1 MLTNYFKIALRSILR
16 HKSFSIINIA
26 GLTIGLT
33 AFLAISLYVVDEFSY
48 DRFHEKKDRIYRAV
62 IVAEFDG
69 QTNKWGGAPNRLA
82 TTAMKEIPE
91 IEKATRVFHHN
102 FGDLGFISTDHE
114 KFSEKSLFY
123 ADPELFDIFSID
135 LVKGSKA
142 IALSRPNTVIIS
154 EQAAVK
160 YFGSTDPIGKTLTV
174 DNSLPL
180 EVTGVYRDFPF
191 NSFLQCKLIA
201 SFSSNWF
208 GLEKNQNWGNAS
220 FDTYFLLHP
229 NAKATEV
236 EGKIKSMLDRNLA
249 KDSRWYEINL
259 QHLMDIRLHSGDL
272 NASIDRRTYGDIN
285 QVKILGALA
294 LAILLI
300 AAINYMNLT
309 TAQSQRRNK
318 EVGIAKT
325 LGATFSQLNRKFYF
339 EASFFV
345 IIAMLLSL
353 SVFTLLLP
361 VFNSLTGKQI
371 NLSFLSAVYFW
382 AGFIAVWALL
392 SFLAGFYPAL
402 YLSSFSPK
410 TALQKTVASGGQANI
425 RKSLVVFQFS
435 VSIVL
440 IICSIVFFKQMNF
453 IRNKKL
459 GYQPEQ
465 VVAIMVS
472 GAQDKDQVAT
482 VKTAYENLSNVK
494 SVSRSQSYPGMGSS
508 MRNIVRKGDAGEGT
522 ALRTTRATSEILD
535 VLGIRLLAGKTLP
548 TNKNPKDTTV
558 QVVLNKTAVDY
569 LQVSPEEAI
578 GMKVNI
584 QGFEIPAEIVGVT
597 EDFHNTSIHQ
607 KIGAACFHNAKTEP
621 LSYLLVKLNG
631 QDISSTIQQLQSAFQ
646 KSIPTAFE
654 YSFLDQHM
662 ASLYQSEQ
670 TLSNTILLFAGLAI
684 FVACLGLYAL
694 AAFTAEQRTKEI
706 GIRKVM
712 GASVPHLVTMLSKEF
727 MLLILVACV
736 IGIPSGY
743 YMMNFWLEDFAYRTE
758 ISWFIFV
765 LAGAISMFIAWFT
778 VSFESF
784 KAATTNPV
792 KSLRSE

>member
-1 MLTNYFKIALRSILR
+1 MLFNYFKIAIRNVLR
-16 HKSFSIINIA
+16 HKSFSVINIA

-62 IVAEFDG
+62 ITAEFDG

-91 IEKATRVFHHN
+91 VEKATRVFHHN
-102 FGDLGFISTDHE
+102 FGELGFISTEQE
-114 KFSEKSLFY
+114 KFSEKELFY
-123 ADPELFDIFSID
+123 ADPELFDIFSVT
-135 LVKGSKA
+135 LVKGKKA
-142 IALSRPNTVIIS
+142 EALSRPGTVVIS
-154 EQAAVK
+154 ELAAQK
-160 YFGSTDPIGKTLTV
+160 YFGNSDPIGKTLTV
-174 DNSLPL
+174 DNTLPL
-180 EVTGVYRDFPF
+180 EVTGVFQDFPS

-229 NAKATEV
+229 SAEELAV
-236 EGKIKSMLDRNLA
+236 EGKIKAMLDKNLS
-249 KDSRWYEINL
+249 KDSRWFEISL
-259 QHLMDIRLHSGDL
+259 QPLLDIRLYSGDL
-272 NASIDRRTYGDIN
+272 NATFDRRTYGNID

-345 IIAMLLSL
+345 FIAMVLSL
-353 SVFTLLLP
+353 SVFTLILP
-361 VFNSLTGKQI
+361 VFNSLTGKNI
-371 NLSFLSAVYFW
+371 SLAFLSAGYFW
-382 AGFIAVWALL
+382 IALVAVWVSL

-410 TALQKTVASGGQANI
+410 SALQKTVASSGQSTI

-472 GAQDKDQVAT
+472 GAKDKDQIMS
-482 VKTAYENLSNVK
+482 VKTAYENLANVK
-494 SVSRSQSYPGMGSS
+494 AVSRSQSYPGMGTS
-508 MRNIVRKGDAGEGT
+508 MRSIVRKGDVGKGT
-522 ALRTTRATSEILD
+522 SLLTTRSTSETLD
-535 VLGIRLLAGKTLP
+535 VLGIRLLAGRTLP
-548 TNKNPKDTTV
+548 ANKDQKDTTV
-558 QVVLNKTAVDY
+558 QVVLNKSAVDY

-578 GMKVNI
+578 GTKVDI
-584 QGFEIPAEIVGVT
+584 QGFEYPAEIVGVT
-597 EDFHNTSIHQ
+597 EDFHIASMHQ
-607 KIGAACFHNAKTEP
+607 KIGAFCFHNAKTEP
-621 LSYLLVKLNG
+621 LSYLLVKLNA
-631 QDISSTIQQLQSAFQ
+631 QDLTSTITQLQSVYQ
-646 KSIPTAFE
+646 KTISTAFE

-662 ASLYQSEQ
+662 ESLYHSEQ
-670 TLSNTILLFAGLAI
+670 TLSDTILLFAGLAI

-727 MLLILVACV
+727 MLLILVAFA
-736 IGIPSGY
+736 IGIPIGY
-743 YMMNFWLEDFAYRTE
+743 YMMNHWLESFAYRTE
-758 ISWFIFV
+758 MSWLIIA
-765 LAGAISMFIAWFT
+765 LAGAMSMVIAWFT

-784 KAATTNPV
+784 KAANNNPV

>member
-1 MLTNYFKIALRSILR
+1 MLSNYFKIAIRSILR
-16 HKSFSIINIA
+16 HKSFSLINIA

-33 AFLAISLYVVDEFSY
+33 AFLGISLYVVDEFSY
-48 DRFHEKKDRIYRAV
+48 DRFHEKKERIYRAV

-91 IEKATRVFHHN
+91 VEKATRVFHHN
-102 FGDLGFISTDHE
+102 FGELGFISTDQE
-114 KFSEKSLFY
+114 KFSEKDLFY
-123 ADPELFDIFSID
+123 ADPELFDIFTID
-135 LVKGSKA
+135 LIKGNKA
-142 IALSRPNTVIIS
+142 NALSRPNTVVIS
-154 EQAAVK
+154 EQAAQK

-174 DNSLPL
+174 DNSLAL

-220 FDTYFLLHP
+220 FDTYFLLNP
-229 NAKATEV
+229 NAQAAQV
-236 EGKIKSMLDRNLA
+236 EGKIKAMLDRNLT
-249 KDSRWYEINL
+249 KDSRWYEISL
-259 QHLMDIRLHSGDL
+259 QQLLDIRLHSGDL
-272 NASIDRRTYGDIN
+272 NASIDQRTYGDIN

-345 IIAMLLSL
+345 FIAMVLSL
-353 SVFTLLLP
+353 SIFTLMLP
-361 VFNSLTGKQI
+361 IFNSITGKHI
-371 NLSFLSAVYFW
+371 SLYFVSEVNFW
-382 AGFIAVWALL
+382 AGFVTVWVLL

-410 TALQKTVASGGQANI
+410 SALQKTVASGGQATI

-435 VSIVL
+435 VSIIL

-453 IRNKKL
+453 IRDKKL
-459 GYQPEQ
+459 GYEPEQ

-472 GAQDKDQVAT
+472 GAKDRDQVVS
-482 VKTAYENLSNVK
+482 VKNAYENLSNVVA
-494 SVSRSQSYPGMGSS
+494 VSRSQSFPGMGSS
-508 MRNIVRKGDAGEGT
+508 MRSISRKGDTGEGI
-522 ALRTTRATSEILD
+522 ALRTTRATSETLE

-548 TNKNPKDTTV
+548 ANKDPKDTTV
-558 QVVLNKTAVDY
+558 QVVLNKSAVDY
-569 LQVSPEEAI
+569 LQVSPEEAV
-578 GMKVNI
+578 GSKVDI
-584 QGFEIPAEIVGVT
+584 QGFEYPAEVVGVT
-597 EDFHNTSIHQ
+597 EDFHNTSVHQ
-607 KIGAACFHNAKTEP
+607 KIGASCFHNAKTES
-621 LSYLLVKLNG
+621 LSYLLVKLNSK
-631 QDISSTIQQLQSAFQ
+631 DITNTMKELQSIFQ
-646 KSIPTAFE
+646 KTIPTAFE

-670 TLSNTILLFAGLAI
+670 TLSDTILLFAGLAI

-727 MLLILVACV
+727 MVLVLAAFI
-736 IGIPSGY
+736 IGIPVGY
-743 YMMNFWLEDFAYRTE
+743 YMMNDWLESFAYRTE
-758 ISWFIFV
+758 INWVVFV
-765 LAGAISMFIAWFT
+765 AAGALSLLIAWFT

-784 KAATTNPV
+784 RAATNNPV
-792 KSLRSE
+792 NSLRSE